1 MIMKK
6 FLKSLGICV
15 GLFVISSLIGGIVSL
30 IFATF
35 LGNSNEFSK
44 YIYVMIF
51 ISDILTLILVHFI
64 LLNYDKKLL
73 SKTTFKKI
81 QATDVI
87 NIILL
92 GVGISVIVSILT
104 VILQILIPS
113 YTNVQ
118 DQLMSTHSSVF
129 QLVIVILLIPI
140 YEEILFRYVIFGYL
154 KENYN
159 IVCAVIGQALV
170 FGFFH
175 LNIVQGIYTFL
186 LGIALALVNMYS
198 ESLIGSMILHIV
210 FNLFGI
216 LIIPTL
222 SSTNPIMQYIV
233 IIFGIVSLV
242 ISILKILKKY
252 EYALYK

>member
-1 MIMKK
+1 MEKL
-6 FLKSLGICV
+6 LKSIGLCI
-15 GLFVISSLIGGIVSL
+15 GLFITSSLIGELVSL
-30 IFATF
+30 IFGTF
-35 LGNSNEFSK
+35 IGDSNECTK
-44 YIYVMIF
+44 YIYVMVF
-51 ISDILTLILVHFI
+51 ISDILTLILVNFI

-73 SKTTFKKI
+73 SKTTFKKL
-81 QATDVI
+81 QASEAI
-87 NIILL
+87 NISLL
-92 GVGISVIVSILT
+92 GVGISVVVSILT

-113 YTNVQ
+113 YTNIQ
-118 DQLMSTHSSVF
+118 DQLMSTHNSVF
-129 QLVIVILLIPI
+129 QLIIVILLIPI

-159 IVCAVIGQALV
+159 IVCAVIGQALA

-186 LGIALALVNMYS
+186 LGIALALVYMYS
-198 ESLIGSMILHIV
+198 ESLIGSIILHIV

-222 SSTNPIMQYIV
+222 AASSPVMQYIV

-252 EYALYK
+252 ESALYK

>member
-1 MIMKK
+1 MEKL
-6 FLKSLGICV
+6 LKSIGLCI
-15 GLFVISSLIGGIVSL
+15 GLFITSSLIGELVSL
-30 IFATF
+30 IFGTF
-35 LGNSNEFSK
+35 IGDSNEFSK
-44 YIYVMIF
+44 YIYVMVF
-51 ISDILTLILVHFI
+51 ISDILTLILVNFI

-73 SKTTFKKI
+73 SKTTFKKL
-81 QATDVI
+81 QASEAI
-87 NIILL
+87 NISLL
-92 GVGISVIVSILT
+92 GVGISVVVSILT

-113 YTNVQ
+113 YTNIQ
-118 DQLMSTHSSVF
+118 DQLMSTHNSVF
-129 QLVIVILLIPI
+129 QLIIVILLIPI

-186 LGIALALVNMYS
+186 LGIALALVYMYS
-198 ESLIGSMILHIV
+198 ELLIGSIILHIV

-222 SSTNPIMQYIV
+222 AATNSFMQYLV
-233 IIFGIVSLV
+233 IIFGIVSLI
-242 ISILKILKKY
+242 ISILRILKKY

>member
-1 MIMKK
+1 MKK
-6 FLKSLGICV
+6 LLKSIGICI
-15 GLFVISSLIGGIVSL
+15 GLFITSSLIGELVSL

-35 LGNSNEFSK
+35 IGDSNEFSK
-44 YIYVMIF
+44 YIYVMVF
-51 ISDILTLILVHFI
+51 ISDILTLILVNFI

-73 SKTTFKKI
+73 SKTTFKKL
-81 QATDVI
+81 QASEAI
-87 NIILL
+87 NISLL
-92 GVGISVIVSILT
+92 GVGISVVVSILT

-113 YTNVQ
+113 YTNIQ
-118 DQLMSTHSSVF
+118 DQLMSTHNSVF

-186 LGIALALVNMYS
+186 LGIALALVYMYS
-198 ESLIGSMILHIV
+198 ESLIGSIILHIV

-222 SSTNPIMQYIV
+222 AATNPFMQYLV

-242 ISILKILKKY
+242 ISILRILKKF

>member
-1 MIMKK
+1 MKK
-6 FLKSLGICV
+6 LLKSIGMCI
-15 GLFVISSLIGGIVSL
+15 GLFITSSLIGGVVSL

-35 LGNSNEFSK
+35 IGDSNEFSK
-44 YIYVMIF
+44 YLYVMIF

-81 QATDVI
+81 QATDAI
-87 NIILL
+87 SISLL
-92 GVGISVIVSILT
+92 GVGISVVVSILT

-113 YTNVQ
+113 YTHVQ
-118 DQLMSTHSSVF
+118 DQLMTTHNSVF

-140 YEEILFRYVIFGYL
+140 YEEILFRYVIFGYF

-159 IVCAVIGQALV
+159 TVCAVIGQAFV

-186 LGIALALVNMYS
+186 LGIALALVYMYS
-198 ESLIGSMILHIV
+198 ESLIGSIILHIV

-222 SSTNPIMQYIV
+222 ASTNPFVQYLVIV
-233 IIFGIVSLV
+233 FGIVSLV
-242 ISILKILKKY
+242 ISILRILKKY

>member
-1 MIMKK
+1 MEKL
-6 FLKSLGICV
+6 LKSIGLCI
-15 GLFVISSLIGGIVSL
+15 GLFITSSLIGELVSL
-30 IFATF
+30 IFGTF
-35 LGNSNEFSK
+35 IGDSNEFSK
-44 YIYVMIF
+44 YIYVMVF
-51 ISDILTLILVHFI
+51 ISDILTLILVNFI

-73 SKTTFKKI
+73 SKTTFKKL
-81 QATDVI
+81 QASEAI
-87 NIILL
+87 NISLL
-92 GVGISVIVSILT
+92 GVGISVVVSILT

-113 YTNVQ
+113 YTNIQ
-118 DQLMSTHSSVF
+118 DQLMSTHNSVF
-129 QLVIVILLIPI
+129 QLIIVILLIPI

-186 LGIALALVNMYS
+186 LGIALALVYMYS
-198 ESLIGSMILHIV
+198 ESLIGSIILHIV

-222 SSTNPIMQYIV
+222 AASSPVMQYIV
-233 IIFGIVSLV
+233 IIFGIVSLF

>member
-1 MIMKK
+1 MKK

-15 GLFVISSLIGGIVSL
+15 GLFVISSLIGSLVSL

-35 LGNSNEFSK
+35 IEDSNEFSK
-44 YIYVMIF
+44 YLYVMIF

-81 QATDVI
+81 QATDAI
-87 NIILL
+87 SISLL
-92 GVGISVIVSILT
+92 GVGISVVVSILT
-104 VILQILIPS
+104 VILQILIQS
-113 YTNVQ
+113 YTHVQ
-118 DQLMSTHSSVF
+118 DQLMTTHNSVF

-186 LGIALALVNMYS
+186 LGIALALVYMYS
-198 ESLIGSMILHIV
+198 ESLIGSIILHIV

-222 SSTNPIMQYIV
+222 AASSPVMQYIV

-242 ISILKILKKY
+242 ISILRILKKF

>member
-1 MIMKK
+1 MKK
-6 FLKSLGICV
+6 FLKALGIFL
-15 GLFVISSLIGGIVSL
+15 GLFVISSLIGGVVSL

-35 LGNSNEFSK
+35 IGDSNEFSK
-44 YIYVMIF
+44 YLYVMIF

-104 VILQILIPS
+104 AILQILIPS

-118 DQLMSTHSSVF
+118 DQLMTAHNSVF

-186 LGIALALVNMYS
+186 LGIALALVYMYS
-198 ESLIGSMILHIV
+198 ESLIGSIILHIV

-222 SSTNPIMQYIV
+222 AASSPVMQYIV
-233 IIFGIVSLV
+233 IIFGIVSLF